1 MLGIVYTAALW
12 HLPAGTGR
20 SGTTSARLGVWARFA
35 VSCQGERGVATLSY
49 VYPFARIRSGRN
61 ACLAFF
67 QCLGYNTSDASQG
80 SWGLAWKK
88 GEIRMRKKK
97 KKKKEERNP
106 KTSGSISFI
115 SWRVLGLGYREDVCM
130 YVVMRKRN
138 RALLRRDS
146 PYQWYIHTFLKLE

>member
-1 MLGIVYTAALW
+1 
-12 HLPAGTGR
+12 
-20 SGTTSARLGVWARFA
+20 
-35 VSCQGERGVATLSY
+35 
-49 VYPFARIRSGRN
+49 
-61 ACLAFF
+61 
-67 QCLGYNTSDASQG
+67 
-80 SWGLAWKK
+80 
-88 GEIRMRKKK
+88 MRKKK